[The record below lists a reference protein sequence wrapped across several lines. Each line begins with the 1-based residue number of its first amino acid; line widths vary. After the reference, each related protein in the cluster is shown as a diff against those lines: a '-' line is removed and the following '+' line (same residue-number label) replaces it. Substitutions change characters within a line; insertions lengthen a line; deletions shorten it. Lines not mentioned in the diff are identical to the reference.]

1 MHTKTKKKYNE
12 KMKNITE
19 NKKYV
24 CFKKHDFATHFLVL
38 IWIAY
43 VVRSWGKK
51 RETVIETLYQDNNN
65 GN

>member
-1 MHTKTKKKYNE
+1 MHTKTKKKKYNE

-24 CFKKHDFATHFLVL
+24 CFKKRDFATRFLVL
-38 IWIAY
+38 ISIAY

-51 RETVIETLYQDNNN
+51 KRNSN
-65 GN
+65 